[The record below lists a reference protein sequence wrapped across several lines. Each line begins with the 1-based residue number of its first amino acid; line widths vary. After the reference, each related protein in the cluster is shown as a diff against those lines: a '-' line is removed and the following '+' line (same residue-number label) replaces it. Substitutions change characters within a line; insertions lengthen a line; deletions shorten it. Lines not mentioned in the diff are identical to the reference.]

1 MWMLWI
7 KEGNKWIGST
17 KQYVEESDARAK
29 AKELKEIFSLDQV
42 FVQYGE
48 DSAEEIRNQ
57 IMYNCHKIFRF
68 NRLFAI
74 THTLAQAEYILRCI
88 AEYESKHSEADYR
101 IECAFI
107 EGIGF

>member
-48 DSAEEIRNQ
+48 DSAEEIRN
-57 IMYNCHKIFRF
+57 
-68 NRLFAI
+68 
-74 THTLAQAEYILRCI
+74 
-88 AEYESKHSEADYR
+88 
-101 IECAFI
+101 
-107 EGIGF
+107 